1 VGFAAGT
8 LGFNTLDERLEDL
21 VEDDD
26 NINVDGRI
34 ALYAKGRVTGKWLMT
49 LAYDTDKEEDETRFQ
64 GVIDPR
70 RYYTVYAD
78 RSEQRYDAASVRR
91 LYLKLE
97 RPQFYALF
105 GDYETGINEPE
116 LARYQRA
123 FNGIKAEYKSD
134 QVHLN
139 AFGAD
144 SPNRFRREE
153 IQGNG
158 LSGPY
163 ALATRDILANSERI
177 TLETRDR
184 FRSDRIVEQREL
196 TRHIDYDI
204 DYLAGTLRFREPILS
219 RGSGLDP
226 QFIIAEYEVL
236 GIGDRNINV
245 GGRATYQTADQK
257 LKIGATAVHDENE
270 SVKTDLLGV
279 DIRYQ
284 PDVRTEFRA
293 ELAVTDNEAKTVIA
307 TNTGRAATAWL
318 VEAEHHGSK
327 FDVLAYVRRQ
337 ATGYGLG
344 QLNAA
349 ESGTRKFGIDA
360 RVRVRENLSLAVTSY
375 QEDFLMSGARRRA
388 GTAEL
393 EYRAKDTSFRAGIV
407 YANDRLSD
415 GTVNESKLVRLG
427 ATQRLF
433 DGKLELDAQTEF
445 ALGGQDDSIDF
456 PARHSFSARY
466 SVTKDIKV
474 IGTYEIADGE
484 NIDARTARIG
494 VDVTPWDGARIVS
507 SMNQQEITEFGPRTF
522 AAYGLT
528 QSIPLDD
535 KWTIDF
541 SLDGNETL
549 GGFDRGDVINQQQ
562 PVASGGFLGN
572 DTTLTE
578 DFLAVTAGFT
588 FRSDDW
594 SWNGRA
600 EYRDGD
606 ITERYGVTTALLKQ
620 IGEGSA
626 LGALASV
633 FVAEDETGLSTRV
646 VEAEASWAHRPADS
660 QWS

>member
-1 VGFAAGT
+1 MTDPEAAGAGRDWVSNKEPGIAWIFPEEDHNPRIKALRVAIQHNAKQKVELSINGKPVNPITFDGTKKSANGKIRVSTWRGIEIEDRTNVFTARVVDRSGKLIQELERKVHYAGSPLNAVLLKDRSILVADGVTRPVIAVRLTDRDGKPARNGMVGDFSVPAPYAAAVEVDAQQANQLSGLERGAPVWRVEGEEGVAYIELAPTTASGSLSISFPFRDGEVERTQRIETWLDPGDRPWTVVGFAAGT
-8 LGFNTLDERLEDL
+8 VGFNTLDERLEDL

-49 LAYDTDKEEDETRFQ
+49 LAYDSDKNEDETRFQ

-105 GDYETGINEPE
+105 GDYETGISEPE

-123 FNGIKAEYKSD
+123 FNGIKAEYRSD

-236 GIGDRNINV
+236 GVGDRNLNA
-245 GGRATYQTADQK
+245 GGRATYQTADEK

-279 DIRYQ
+279 DIRYR
-284 PDVRTEFRA
+284 PDLKTEFRA
-293 ELAVTDNEAKTVIA
+293 ELAVTDNEAKTATA

-318 VEAEHHGSK
+318 
-327 FDVLAYVRRQ
+327 
-337 ATGYGLG
+337 
-344 QLNAA
+344 
-349 ESGTRKFGIDA
+349 
-360 RVRVRENLSLAVTSY
+360 
-375 QEDFLMSGARRRA
+375 
-388 GTAEL
+388 
-393 EYRAKDTSFRAGIV
+393 
-407 YANDRLSD
+407 
-415 GTVNESKLVRLG
+415 
-427 ATQRLF
+427 
-433 DGKLELDAQTEF
+433 
-445 ALGGQDDSIDF
+445 
-456 PARHSFSARY
+456 
-466 SVTKDIKV
+466 
-474 IGTYEIADGE
+474 
-484 NIDARTARIG
+484 
-494 VDVTPWDGARIVS
+494 
-507 SMNQQEITEFGPRTF
+507 
-522 AAYGLT
+522 
-528 QSIPLDD
+528 
-535 KWTIDF
+535 
-541 SLDGNETL
+541 
-549 GGFDRGDVINQQQ
+549 
-562 PVASGGFLGN
+562 
-572 DTTLTE
+572 
-578 DFLAVTAGFT
+578 
-588 FRSDDW
+588 
-594 SWNGRA
+594 
-600 EYRDGD
+600 
-606 ITERYGVTTALLKQ
+606 
-620 IGEGSA
+620 
-626 LGALASV
+626 
-633 FVAEDETGLSTRV
+633 
-646 VEAEASWAHRPADS
+646 
-660 QWS
+660 